1 MTAVAAGQQGQHLFV
16 WLAGSGSVIALIMSW
31 LVGRSLSARI
41 RHLTV
46 GAGRLSSGQLEYRL
60 DTQIKDELGQ
70 LATAFN
76 RMAGGLQRKIK
87 RFEGL
92 IRTSARVA
100 ESIEETDETLGR
112 IAEEA
117 ANLLGVEGA
126 GFRLLEGHDDLVAA
140 GRYGLAQEVMT
151 KHSLKVGESL
161 TGLVAQEGRTI
172 TVADLRED
180 ERFDAEHKQ
189 AAISH
194 GIVAFLGVP
203 LRYRDRLMGVLNVYG
218 KERHVFDDEEVS
230 LLRVFADHAAIA
242 IEKARLYGQAKR
254 HAEALGK
261 EITERTQAE
270 EVLRRYEHIVS
281 ASSDLMAFID
291 TAYRYQAVNAAYL
304 EAFGKHR
311 EDMIGREVAEILG
324 TEIFETRMKP
334 RLDQC
339 LSGKRVKYQHW
350 LDLPGRGHRY
360 FDAHYDPFRDADGAV
375 TGVVVN
381 VRDISEARE
390 LSEQLSYQA
399 SHDALTGLLNRRAF
413 EQRLQQLLATAQVE
427 NIDGDGGDCQS
438 DARHPLY
445 QGAYSFAYLK
455 NLPVDFLKID
465 GMFVKDIVDDPID
478 LAMVKSINDM
488 GHVMG
493 KQTIAEFVEND
504 AILEQLREIG
514 VDYAQGYAIA
524 KPQPITVLETTASRD
539 LLVET
544 VPVVPA
550 RRA

>member
-1 MTAVAAGQQGQHLFV
+1 MIWGSLAAMTIVDVVIIGLICASLTALHKDRQTVRRLGLNSTVDVIYFALVLIGLFY
-16 WLAGSGSVIALIMSW
+16 LSDLLIMHVLPLITSHAYAMQIMKELHLNWSW
-31 LVGRSLSARI
+31 IVFLIAVSVV
-41 RHLTV
+41 TV
-46 GAGRLSSGQLEYRL
+46 GLTHLVRSVVPKVVSSITERERAEQELRRAR
-60 DTQIKDELGQ
+60 DELEVRVKKRTRALQ
-70 LATAFN
+70 VEITERKQAEEALAERA
-76 RMAGGLQRKIK
+76 RRV
-87 RFEGL
+87 EGL

-413 EQRLQQLLATAQVE
+413 EQRLQQLLATAQ
-427 NIDGDGGDCQS
+427 
-438 DARHPLY
+438 
-445 QGAYSFAYLK
+445 
-455 NLPVDFLKID
+455 
-465 GMFVKDIVDDPID
+465 
-478 LAMVKSINDM
+478 
-488 GHVMG
+488 
-493 KQTIAEFVEND
+493 
-504 AILEQLREIG
+504 
-514 VDYAQGYAIA
+514 
-524 KPQPITVLETTASRD
+524 
-539 LLVET
+539 
-544 VPVVPA
+544 
-550 RRA
+550 